1 MSSDEGSSCC
11 RHKLYFYNKY
21 VYFRPGQ
28 YVPETAVWI
37 WLFCMAV
44 LRASLLIRL
53 WEEVQIIYPC
63 KYRVSHKAVPTL
75 FFAILT
81 ASTHP
86 NYKSLKSFENS
97 RKFAEWWAIWM
108 SRSQQIA
115 KNRSGHSFVG
125 HPVRWEVGQ
134 GIKTKDQKCFIWSWQ
149 VLRHAMWQSYDNII
163 KIFEQILENNSM

>member
-11 RHKLYFYNKY
+11 RHKLHFYNKY
-21 VYFRPGQ
+21 VHFRPGQ
-28 YVPETAVWI
+28 YVPKTV
-37 WLFCMAV
+37 
-44 LRASLLIRL
+44 ASLILTLLYGSSMGLPAHSSMRRGL
-53 WEEVQIIYPC
+53 DFYPC

-115 KNRSGHSFVG
+115 RNRSGHSFVG

-149 VLRHAMWQSYDNII
+149 VLRHAMWQSYDNIM
-163 KIFEQILENNSM
+163 KI